1 MIVPGR
7 YNGPPTSANGGY
19 ASGLLAGLLEGEAE
33 VTLRRPPPLD
43 RELEV
48 VETDGGVELYDGET
62 LVAEARPGAGVPLA
76 APAVVSL
83 EEATEA
89 RSRYPG
95 LVHHAYPTCFTCG
108 PERDDGLAVYPG
120 PVERRQG
127 LVASTWTP
135 DGDVRPEIVWAALD
149 CPGGWAV
156 DDFQRE
162 GVLLGR
168 IEAQVGRLPTAGEP
182 HVVVGW
188 PLGEDGRKR
197 HAGSALLTAS
207 GEVLAAS
214 RSTWI
219 VPGGRSLPP
228 PTERGRA
235 PEA

>member
-19 ASGLLAGLLEGEAE
+19 ASGLLAGVLGGEAE

-48 VETDGGVELYDGET
+48 VETDGGVELYDGGT
-62 LVAEARPGAGVPLA
+62 LVARARPGAGVPLE
-76 APAVVSL
+76 APVAVSL
-83 EEATEA
+83 AEAEEA
-89 RSRYPG
+89 RGRYPG
-95 LVHHAYPTCFTCG
+95 LVQHAYPTCFTCG
-108 PERDDGLAVYPG
+108 PRRDDGLAVYPG
-120 PVERRQG
+120 PVKGRDG

-135 DGDVRPEIVWAALD
+135 GADVRPEIVWAALD

-168 IEAQVGRLPTAGEP
+168 IEANIGRLPAAGEP
-182 HVVVGW
+182 HVLVGW

-197 HAGSALLTAS
+197 RAGSALLTAS
-207 GEVLAAS
+207 GEVLAAA

-219 VPGGRSLPP
+219 VPEGS
-228 PTERGRA
+228 A
-235 PEA
+235 S